1 MPGKHAIRLLLGGL
15 LLLALTSGASQ
26 LQAQTR
32 QQFSLVGIN
41 QQQFIRMG
49 ISCLPPGPCRG
60 IIRFHALNGDLIK
73 QARYDLQAGQSAF
86 VDLTPRELSFGDNNR
101 AEVHPVVTSDSG
113 DVAPAIQL
121 ISVETGRT
129 ETYVLFPPGPPI

>member
-1 MPGKHAIRLLLGGL
+1 MPSKHAIRLLLGGL

-49 ISCLPPGPCRG
+49 ISCFPPGPCRG
-60 IIRFHALNGDLIK
+60 VVRFHALNGDLIK
-73 QARYDLQAGQSAF
+73 GASYNLQAGQSAF
-86 VDLTPRELSFGDNNR
+86 LDLTPREIGFGDDIR
-101 AEVHPVVTSDSG
+101 AEVHPVVASDTG

-121 ISVETGRT
+121 ISVGTGRT
-129 ETYVLFPPGPPI
+129 ETYVLTPPGPPN